1 MEKTIEF
8 EARPKI
14 WGFWNWRAR
23 PTPSPRFIEIP
34 ANVHV
39 TARETYRVTLAPV
52 ESEPLCPP
60 LCPVCGKPAGEH
72 RGGLFCCGQCGSE
85 AELKI
90 IEPMLMNE
98 ATRYAV
104 MCADGDVCTGWAM
117 NRDYPVTAWN
127 RRA

>member
-60 LCPVCGKPAGEH
+60 LCPICGKPASEH
-72 RGGLFCCGQCGSE
+72 CWGLFCCPKCHGKSAIDRMGEQRFQWWIECPDCGLRTKTCPTPCD
-85 AELKI
+85 A
-90 IEPMLMNE
+90 
-98 ATRYAV
+98 A
-104 MCADGDVCTGWAM
+104 AD
-117 NRDYPVTAWN
+117 WN